1 VAKEQPTTD
10 REIAATKTGQEEIND
25 KNWDHTN
32 GQLLLI
38 FESHRQYLVPTIRHS
53 RILSYA

>member
-1 VAKEQPTTD
+1 MHHTTANIAKAQPTTD

-32 GQLLLI
+32 GQLLMI
-38 FESHRQYLVPTIRHS
+38 SESHST
-53 RILSYA
+53 